1 MAFSLPIIA
10 PKETVQPINRRGF
23 FLTGLRFCAAG
34 ACGLAEGE
42 PNACSDARNGT
53 FVSNYRR
60 AGLRC
65 VRRHAGPLLIALAW
79 SLLAS
84 TPIAAASK
92 DAIRAFVERV
102 NEASVSF
109 FSSGSEA
116 DARERCRALLAWAF
130 DVPAMGKDALGRAWD
145 KTTEEERTE
154 FLQAF
159 EEDVISAYLRRMKP
173 KGTTLTFIGHRP
185 PYEGF
190 QLAASRRS
198 VPGKEDQI
206 WIWWMWPDGQSWRIV
221 DLVLDG
227 HSAVN
232 TEAHEY
238 ATVLERNNGD
248 MNALIAFMRKRA
260 AQ

>member
-1 MAFSLPIIA
+1 LHD
-10 PKETVQPINRRGF
+10 
-23 FLTGLRFCAAG
+23 GLRQPSVANEPQPG
-34 ACGLAEGE
+34 ARHSPSVEAMPAFFYAICGRSKSGGLLSRLMCGLFLALVL
-42 PNACSDARNGT
+42 T
-53 FVSNYRR
+53 W
-60 AGLRC
+60 L
-65 VRRHAGPLLIALAW
+65 GP
-79 SLLAS
+79 
-84 TPIAAASK
+84 PVIAAEK
-92 DAIRAFVERV
+92 DTQDAIRAFVERV
-102 NEASVSF
+102 NEASVGF

-116 DARERCRALLAWAF
+116 EARERCRTLLAWAF
-130 DVPAMGKDALGRAWD
+130 DVPAMGKEALGRAWD
-145 KTTEEERTE
+145 KATEEERKE
-154 FLQAF
+154 FLEAF
-159 EEDVISAYLRRMKP
+159 EEDIISAYLRRMRA

-185 PYEGF
+185 PLDDH

-206 WIWWMWPDGQSWRIV
+206 WIWWMRPDGQSWRID

-232 TEAHEY
+232 AEVQEY

>member
-1 MAFSLPIIA
+1 MVAWSATP
-10 PKETVQPINRRGF
+10 
-23 FLTGLRFCAAG
+23 
-34 ACGLAEGE
+34 
-42 PNACSDARNGT
+42 
-53 FVSNYRR
+53 
-60 AGLRC
+60 AGLGAPRYF
-65 VRRHAGPLLIALAW
+65 RRHNGLLLIARVIALAW

-84 TPIAAASK
+84 SPPVVAASE
-92 DAIRAFVERV
+92 DSIRAFVERV

-116 DARERCRALLAWAF
+116 DARERCRALLTWAF

-145 KTTEEERTE
+145 KTTEEERRE
-154 FLQAF
+154 FLRVF
-159 EEDVISAYLRRMKP
+159 EEDVISAYLRRMRP

-198 VPGKEDQI
+198 VPGKEDQV

-221 DLVLDG
+221 DLVLNG
-227 HSAVN
+227 HSAIN

-238 ATVLERNNGD
+238 AAVLERNHGD
-248 MNALIAFMRKRA
+248 MDALIAFMRKRA

>member
-1 MAFSLPIIA
+1 MVAWSATPAELGA
-10 PKETVQPINRRGF
+10 PRYF
-23 FLTGLRFCAAG
+23 
-34 ACGLAEGE
+34 
-42 PNACSDARNGT
+42 
-53 FVSNYRR
+53 
-60 AGLRC
+60 
-65 VRRHAGPLLIALAW
+65 RRHNGLLLIARVIALAW

-84 TPIAAASK
+84 SLPVVAASE
-92 DAIRAFVERV
+92 DSIRAFVERV

-145 KTTEEERTE
+145 KTTEEERRE
-154 FLQAF
+154 FLRAF
-159 EEDVISAYLRRMKP
+159 EEDVISAYLRRMRP

-198 VPGKEDQI
+198 VPGKEDQA
-206 WIWWMWPDGQSWRIV
+206 WIWWMRPDGQSWRIV
-221 DLVLDG
+221 DLVLNG

-238 ATVLERNNGD
+238 ANVLASNNGD